1 LYIISWSDFVCYD
14 GHRNVMMNSARMTN
28 TPVPGTAI
36 LAAPIPPHSL
46 QNVGKQNIHV
56 ILTEFKT

>member
-1 LYIISWSDFVCYD
+1 
-14 GHRNVMMNSARMTN
+14 MMDSARMKN
-28 TPVPGTAI
+28 SPIPGTAI

-46 QNVGKQNIHV
+46 RNVGKQNIHV